1 MSDWRVRAAE
11 PRDVQAIVVA
21 VSRLLVELAGAA
33 PPPAAMEA
41 TAAELIG
48 DGVAGAVLVAEA
60 EGELVGVLAAS
71 WQTAIH
77 VPGRY
82 ASIQD
87 LWVDE
92 AWRSQAIGAAL
103 IAALCRL
110 ARERGVGRL
119 EVGLPREHFAGI
131 AATTTFYQRQGFT
144 ALGPRMRKLL
154 S

>member
-11 PRDVQAIVVA
+11 ARDVQAVAAA
-21 VSRLLVELAGAA
+21 VSRLLVELVGA
-33 PPPAAMEA
+33 PPPRAAMEA
-41 TAAELIG
+41 ATAELI
-48 DGVAGAVLVAEA
+48 DDDAAGAVLVAEV
-60 EGELVGVLAAS
+60 EGEIVGVLAAS

-92 AWRSQAIGAAL
+92 AWRNRAIGASL
-103 IAALCRL
+103 IATLCRL
-110 ARERGVGRL
+110 ACERGVERL

-131 AATTTFYQRQGFT
+131 AATTAFYQRQGFT
-144 ALGPRMRKLL
+144 TLGSRMRKIL